1 MAEGK
6 IMRAE
11 EKLRD
16 GDLQGAVA
24 ELQDQIRQHPEESR
38 YRVFLFQLLTVL
50 GQWERA
56 LNQLRV
62 LEKLDGATWSMV
74 QMYTAAIQCEALRS
88 EIFAGRQTP
97 LIFGEPP
104 AWMASLVEALRLT
117 ADDRHDQAA
126 ELRRWAFE
134 QADPSAG
141 TINDQP
147 FEWIADADSR
157 LGPVLEIIINGRYYW
172 APFQQIRL
180 IRISPPEDLRDM
192 VWMPA
197 RFAWVNG
204 GEAVGLIPTRYPGS
218 ESAEDAA
225 LQMAG
230 TTRWRQVFD
239 GAHHGLGQRMLA
251 TDQYDYP
258 LLEVRSISMNPEVA

>member
-1 MAEGK
+1 MS
-6 IMRAE
+6 AE

-24 ELQDQIRQHPEESR
+24 ELQDQIRQHPEDSR
-38 YRVFLFQLLTVL
+38 YRIFLFQLLSIL

-62 LEKLDGATWSMV
+62 LENLAKATWSMV
-74 QMYTAAIQCEALRS
+74 QMYTAAIHCEVLRN
-88 EIFAGRQTP
+88 EIFSGRQTP

-117 ADDRHDQAA
+117 ADDRHGQAA
-126 ELRRWAFE
+126 ELRHWAFD
-134 QADPSAG
+134 QADPSSG
-141 TINDQP
+141 TINDQS
-147 FEWIADADSR
+147 FGWIAEADSR

-180 IRISPPEDLRDM
+180 IKISPPEDLRDL

-197 RFAWVNG
+197 RFAWING
-204 GEAVGLIPTRYPGS
+204 GEAVGLIPTRYPGT
-218 ESAEDAA
+218 ERAEDTA
-225 LQMAG
+225 LQMAK
-230 TTRWRQVFD
+230 TTQWRQVFD
-239 GAHHGLGQRMLA
+239 GVYHGLGQRMLA
-251 TDQYDYP
+251 TDRDDYP
-258 LLEVRSISMNPEVA
+258 LLEVRTIRMNTEVA